1 MDYVL
6 LGKQIRKQRLALG
19 LTQEQLAE
27 AIGVSTSYVGH
38 IERGTRKASID
49 TLVEI
54 ANAMNVSADFLLS
67 SNLNMV
73 HQGMISNNLTQ
84 NQKVVL
90 KEILETLQDNLN
102 KWVEP
107 GVKAPDED

>member
-54 ANAMNVSADFLLS
+54 SNAMNVSADFLKEDLAIPTIKGKKTDKENIINS
-67 SNLNMV
+67 FDRW
-73 HQGMISNNLTQ
+73 NNNTI
-84 NQKVVL
+84 KS
-90 KEILETLQDNLN
+90 
-102 KWVEP
+102 
-107 GVKAPDED
+107 